1 MHSPPCVK
9 SKWKVPVP
17 STIEPFGWAPTE
29 GAQRAMEVVAEGT
42 APQPVAKSS
51 NDPHLPRSASI
62 PPVLSSR
69 RYARTQPELPP
80 LLKPDLLI
88 TWSLQRICNDFLWE
102 SQLGAKLAIPCAHR
116 SRAME
121 STSFHIM
128 TKPIGPLC
136 NLDCK
141 YCFYLEK
148 ETLYPQKS
156 DWRMPEPVLESYIRQ
171 YIEAQDAEVIS
182 FAWQGGEPTLL
193 GVDYFR
199 KVVEIERK
207 YANGKRIENAF
218 QTNGIL
224 LDDRWGEFLAE
235 NKFLVGLSI
244 DGPEELHDRYRVD
257 KGGQPTFARVMRGL
271 CYLKKHG
278 VEFNTLTVVERH
290 NSQYPLKVYRFLKE
304 VGSGFLQFIPI
315 VERVAARP
323 GADGLV
329 LISPASTQPAK
340 VSAWSV
346 EPRQYGRFLCA
357 IFDEWIR
364 HDVGRVYV
372 QLFDVALET
381 WLGLK
386 ASLCVFRETCGS
398 AMAIEHNGDLY
409 SCDHFVYPENNL
421 GNIMERP
428 LESLVRS
435 AQQVKFGLAKRDTL
449 PRYCRECDVRFACN
463 GECPKH
469 RFIRTPDG
477 EEGLNYLCA
486 GYKLFFHHIDP
497 YMRFMAGELLEHR
510 PPANVMTWIRDQEKA
525 QQTPGRNDPCPCGSS
540 LKYKKCCGRGP

>member
-1 MHSPPCVK
+1 MY
-9 SKWKVPVP
+9 
-17 STIEPFGWAPTE
+17 
-29 GAQRAMEVVAEGT
+29 
-42 APQPVAKSS
+42 SS
-51 NDPHLPRSASI
+51 
-62 PPVLSSR
+62 
-69 RYARTQPELPP
+69 
-80 LLKPDLLI
+80 
-88 TWSLQRICNDFLWE
+88 
-102 SQLGAKLAIPCAHR
+102 G
-116 SRAME
+116 
-121 STSFHIM
+121 FHIM

-148 ETLYPQKS
+148 ETLYPQTF
-156 DWRMPEPVLESYIRQ
+156 DWRMPDDVLESYIRK
-171 YIEAQDAEVIS
+171 YIEAQNVEVIS

-199 KVVEIERK
+199 KIVELEKK

-244 DGPEELHDRYRVD
+244 DGPEELHDCYRVD

-271 CYLKKHG
+271 GYLKKHG
-278 VEFNTLTVVERH
+278 VEFNTLTVVQRE
-290 NSQYPLKVYRFLKE
+290 NSKHPLEVYRFLKE
-304 VGSGFLQFIPI
+304 IGSGFLQFIPI
-315 VERVAARP
+315 VERVATKP

-329 LISPASTQPAK
+329 LIGPASTQSAK

-357 IFDEWIR
+357 IFDEWVR
-364 HDVGRVYV
+364 RDVGRVYV

-386 ASLCVFRETCGS
+386 ASLCVFRETCGN
-398 AMAIEHNGDLY
+398 AMAMEHNGDLY
-409 SCDHFVYPENNL
+409 SCDHFVYPENKL
-421 GNIMERP
+421 GNIMEKP
-428 LESLVRS
+428 LASLVRC
-435 AQQVKFGLAKRDTL
+435 AQQVKFGLDKRDML

-469 RFIRTPDG
+469 RFIKTPDG

-497 YMRFMAGELLEHR
+497 YMRFMAGELLERR
-510 PPANVMTWIRDQEKA
+510 PPANVMAWIRKQETA
-525 QQTPGRNDPCPCGSS
+525 QQPPGRNDPCPCASG
-540 LKYKKCCGRGP
+540 LKYKKCCGRDL